1 MKFRKNRF
9 LCMAL
14 CVTMLLTA
22 CGGKEPSES
31 TVSSDSGLSQDGS
44 SNVEDAGNEEGQA
57 EGADQKESSLWLD
70 EELEIT
76 ILMQDNA
83 AQPLTDYAPAQ
94 QEIHR
99 KTNVKL
105 VYQIVPT
112 SSYTEK
118 ENVLLATNNFPD
130 IIKVSAG
137 NINSYAGEGIF
148 EIGRAHV

>member
-57 EGADQKESSLWLD
+57 EGADQD
-70 EELEIT
+70 
-76 ILMQDNA
+76 
-83 AQPLTDYAPAQ
+83 
-94 QEIHR
+94 R
-99 KTNVKL
+99 KSV
-105 VYQIVPT
+105 V
-112 SSYTEK
+112 
-118 ENVLLATNNFPD
+118 
-130 IIKVSAG
+130 
-137 NINSYAGEGIF
+137 
-148 EIGRAHV
+148 